1 MENLENTVS
10 NKTKNHQHQQK
21 TATSQAVGLVLESMR
36 TPSYDNL
43 YSTTTS
49 TKTTTSQT
57 IPPQSSSLELDLHS
71 NSLNWYLA
79 ECDRQKAE
87 DLLAYKPNGSYLVRA
102 NLKHNSKYILSLVHE
117 GQTKHILIEE
127 NASGCFIKSSFNQKR
142 LQALNK
148 FNQDNDHMTRSS
160 STSSNYST
168 IANLIAPSMSSSS
181 ILNMSTGSDSGDYMM
196 NVSESS
202 PSKAA
207 ENLKFKTL
215 TELVCYYARNYIT
228 IDDSKL
234 NTLAYPVLAANTTTT
249 TTGLTRF

>member
-43 YSTTTS
+43 YSTTNS
-49 TKTTTSQT
+49 TKTTASQP
-57 IPPQSSSLELDLHS
+57 IPQSSSLELDVHS

-148 FNQDNDHMTRSS
+148 PNQDDHMTRSS

-168 IANLIAPSMSSSS
+168 LASLIAPSMSSSS
-181 ILNMSTGSDSGDYMM
+181 ILNMSTGSDSGDYM

-202 PSKAA
+202 PSKA

-228 IDDSKL
+228 IDNSKL
-234 NTLAYPVLAANTTTT
+234 NTYLIYPVLMATNTTT